1 MINTS
6 DLIKYAS
13 DPAFSLD
20 SKMRVTGWNS
30 GARELLGYANSETI
44 GLSCGRILQA
54 FYSTGEP
61 LCSMLCE
68 GRSCLSSG
76 KKWGIDNCLIRH
88 KNGEMIP
95 TRISSLVL
103 PNEARDTGS
112 DESVAVIF
120 LHKAYNEAAEASLDI
135 PLRIF
140 TLGPFALAVS
150 GNGLNVEQWKRKK
163 AATVLKCLISNLD
176 KPVHREQLIEW
187 IWPDADPDKSWARLK
202 VTVSYLRQALREGGA
217 KADIIET
224 SGQSY
229 LLRSS
234 SVWVDSSEFCAE
246 VSKGRELLRANDLQG
261 AKKQFEDA
269 ESLYRG
275 DFFEDEPYAEWCII
289 ERERLREIYLELLDG
304 LAKCCTETGDHMT
317 AARICRSALSSDPC
331 RENFIRTLMESMI
344 SIGRADWAR
353 ANFISW
359 RNSLEKEYGLKPTE
373 ETLTVFQ
380 QI

>member
-6 DLIKYAS
+6 DLITYAS

-20 SKMRVTGWNS
+20 NKMRVIGWNN
-30 GARELLGYANSETI
+30 GAEELLGYTNSEAH
-44 GLSCGRILQA
+44 GQACSRILQA

-68 GRSCLSSG
+68 GRSCISNG
-76 KKWGIDNCLIRH
+76 KKWGIGNCLIRH

-103 PNEARDTGS
+103 PYEARQGNS
-112 DESVAVIF
+112 DAPVAVIF
-120 LHKAYNEAAEASLDI
+120 LHKAHSETTEASKEI

-140 TLGPFALAVS
+140 ALGPFALAAS
-150 GNGLNVEQWKRKK
+150 GNGLNVEHWKRKK
-163 AATVLKCLISNLD
+163 AATVLKCLVSNLD
-176 KPVHREQLIEW
+176 KPVHRERLIEW

-202 VTVSYLRQALREGGA
+202 VTISYLRQALRDGGA

-234 SVWVDSSEFCAE
+234 SVWVDSSEFCVE
-246 VSKGRELLRANDLQG
+246 VTKGRELLKANDMAG

-275 DFFEDEPYAEWCII
+275 YFFED
-289 ERERLREIYLELLDG
+289 
-304 LAKCCTETGDHMT
+304 
-317 AARICRSALSSDPC
+317 
-331 RENFIRTLMESMI
+331 
-344 SIGRADWAR
+344 
-353 ANFISW
+353 
-359 RNSLEKEYGLKPTE
+359 
-373 ETLTVFQ
+373 
-380 QI
+380 